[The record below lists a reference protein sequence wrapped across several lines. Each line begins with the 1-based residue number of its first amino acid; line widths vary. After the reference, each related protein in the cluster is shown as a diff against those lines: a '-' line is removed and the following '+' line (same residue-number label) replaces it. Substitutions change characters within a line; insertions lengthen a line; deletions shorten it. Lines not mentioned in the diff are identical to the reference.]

1 MEIKIENYTEIYTTL
16 YLTWLCVS
24 SFFLTLMG
32 LSSISSSRLTLDATL
47 ESALMT
53 FEADTVVLP
62 SRLDEMPV
70 SSDELGVT

>member
-1 MEIKIENYTEIYTTL
+1 MKIKIENYIEIYTTL

>member
-1 MEIKIENYTEIYTTL
+1 M
-16 YLTWLCVS
+16 
-24 SFFLTLMG
+24 SFFFTLMG
-32 LSSISSSRLTLDATL
+32 LSSMSSSRLTLEATL

-70 SSDELGVT
+70 SSDEFGVTIIGSMDQLV